1 MPQRIFTTKLL
12 RVDGMT
18 CANCESRIEN
28 ELKKI
33 KGISQ
38 INASY
43 GDGTLKV
50 VYDEMAVDI
59 ASIAKAVGAMGY
71 NVAESDK
78 SGSKTTGVAQI
89 LGIGFVVF
97 ALYILLNHFGVLNFF
112 NFFPEA
118 DASMGYGML
127 FIVGLLTSVHC
138 LAMCGGIN
146 LSQCLRRRSG
156 ETDGGRFS
164 SLRPSALYNLGRVV
178 SYTIIGGIVGAFG
191 SIVSFSGSARGI
203 VQLITGVFM
212 IVMGVNMLGIFT
224 FLRKLN
230 PRMPKFFARKI
241 QREKGSNSPLYVGLL
256 NGLMPC
262 GPLQAMQLYALYT
275 GSVLQGALS
284 MFVFSLGTV
293 PLMFGLGAFSAAVSK
308 KFTGTMMKAGAVLV
322 VLMGTVMFG
331 NGMNLSGFSVPMTAG
346 IPSETAAEAA
356 DNVQIVTTELSPYA
370 YAPITVKAGV
380 PVRWTIRAEPGTV
393 NGCNNAMV
401 IPEYDLEKKLRVGDN
416 VVEFT
421 PTKSGVF
428 PYSCWMGMI
437 RSSITVVDGEA
448 SLKNAATS
456 AASASEN
463 PDNTTPPVGSN
474 CCTGAPEQETGVIP
488 KIPASKG
495 ACGASCCS

>member
-33 KGISQ
+33 EGISQ
-38 INASY
+38 ADARY
-43 GDGTLKV
+43 GSGTLKV
-50 VYDEMAVDI
+50 VYDGTAVDI
-59 ASIAKAVGAMGY
+59 ASIAKAIGAMGY
-71 NVAESDK
+71 NVAETDK
-78 SGSKTTGVAQI
+78 SGGKTTGAAQI
-89 LGIGFVVF
+89 LGTGFVIF
-97 ALYILLNHFGVLNFF
+97 ALYILLNRFGLLSFF

-118 DASMGYGML
+118 DAGMGYGML

-146 LSQCLRRRSG
+146 LSQCLGHRSG
-156 ETDGGRFS
+156 ETGGRFS

-178 SYTIIGGIVGAFG
+178 SYTIIGGVVGAFG
-191 SIVSFSGSARGI
+191 SLVSFSGNARGI

-212 IVMGVNMLGIFT
+212 IVMGVNMLGVFT

-241 QREKGSNSPLYVGLL
+241 EREKKSNSPLYVGLL

-275 GSVLQGALS
+275 GSALQGALS

-293 PLMFGLGAFSAAVSK
+293 PLMFGLGAFSSAVSK

-331 NGMNLSGFSVPMTAG
+331 NGMNLSGFSVPTATG
-346 IPSETAAEAA
+346 VPGETAAEAA
-356 DNVQIVTTELSPYA
+356 DNVQTVTTELSPYA
-370 YAPITVKAGV
+370 YAPITVKAGI
-380 PVRWTIRAEPGTV
+380 PVRWTIRAAPGTV

-401 IPEYDLEKKLRVGDN
+401 VPEYNLEKKLRVGDN

-437 RSSITVVDGEA
+437 RSSITVVDGEV
-448 SLKNAATS
+448 SSKNTAAP
-456 AASASEN
+456 AASEGLE
-463 PDNTTPPVGSN
+463 NTTPPVGSG
-474 CCTGAPEQETGVIP
+474 CCTDTPEQETGAIQEVP
-488 KIPASKG
+488 SPQETR
-495 ACGASCCS
+495 GASCCG